1 MCVCSDG
8 ICYVDCRIIGAH
20 DIGGSRMVSP
30 LLSEGRSMNM
40 AIIIH
45 RDGNRGVYKVRV
57 V

>member
-20 DIGGSRMVSP
+20 DIGRDRMVSTP
-30 LLSEGRSMNM
+30 IIGGRSMNM